1 MAVKIYVEPDDTWD
15 FFDDNLYRLKEEM
28 VLIAENEE
36 TEILSGTG
44 GPRPD
49 GDLSKDFYDV

>member
-36 TEILSGTG
+36 TEKQMLRWTLINCPL
-44 GPRPD
+44 
-49 GDLSKDFYDV
+49 F

>member
-1 MAVKIYVEPDDTWD
+1 MVVKIYVEPDDTWD

-36 TEILSGTG
+36 TEYSVFITENNGNPLFS
-44 GPRPD
+44 
-49 GDLSKDFYDV
+49 V